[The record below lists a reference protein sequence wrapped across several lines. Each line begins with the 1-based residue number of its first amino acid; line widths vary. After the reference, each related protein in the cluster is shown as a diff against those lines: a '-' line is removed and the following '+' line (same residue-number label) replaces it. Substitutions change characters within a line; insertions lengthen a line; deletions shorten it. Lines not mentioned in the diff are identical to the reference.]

1 MHVTSQTEIMIVSTL
16 KPGAKIDGEYFL
28 SILKDELSLE
38 IEVSPGFKFHLNKN
52 KQKVQYYKCYD
63 NLILMLVH

>member
-1 MHVTSQTEIMIVSTL
+1 MHVTSQAEIMIVSTL
-16 KPGAKIDGEYFL
+16 KPGAKIDGAYFL

-52 KQKVQYYKCYD
+52 KQKVQ
-63 NLILMLVH
+63 